1 MNQLNCALDA
11 VGVDDLHSTEEQF
24 RAAHPWCWRV
34 TLFGPFVLTLAIA
47 GLLLAYTGW
56 EFTSKVVTSAVV
68 AVFILGRFIILSGAE
83 GTFQDTDGAVASE
96 HLVALV
102 CYFDIMT
109 ALVLA
114 FHIGFLFRLPYVGP
128 RISALV
134 TDGHF
139 ILDAQPWMRRATFM
153 GLVAFVGFP
162 LAATGSV
169 GGSIFGRLLGMS
181 RLATFFGILIGTVA
195 GNITMFWFS
204 DLLGNYI
211 DKDNPYLKYG
221 GLLIIVAL
229 VVVLERRYRLL
240 KNRYASAR
248 IAEAALAEETPEPT
262 ARATATGNAAA
273 PTQRAARHRDDYPKR
288 SRNEFA
294 CPEEADP
301 LTSAGRRMRE
311 DSISRNALASGSHE
325 P

>member
-1 MNQLNCALDA
+1 MNRLTSALDA
-11 VGVDDLHSTEEQF
+11 VRVDDLHSTEEQF
-24 RAAHPWCWRV
+24 RAAHPWCWRI
-34 TLFGPFVLTLAIA
+34 TLFGPCVLTLALT

-181 RLATFFGILIGTVA
+181 RIATFFGILIGTVA
-195 GNITMFWFS
+195 GNITMFMFS

-221 GLLIIVAL
+221 GLLVIVAL
-229 VVVLERRYRLL
+229 VVVLERRYRTL

-248 IAEAALAEETPEPT
+248 IAEAALAEVTPE
-262 ARATATGNAAA
+262 AAERATVATSAAA
-273 PTQRAARHRDDYPKR
+273 PTQRAARHPDEYPKR
-288 SRNEFA
+288 SRNGFGPA
-294 CPEEADP
+294 EEAGT
-301 LTSAGRRMRE
+301 LEIAAGERVG
-311 DSISRNALASGSHE
+311 SRPHSS
-325 P
+325 

>member
-1 MNQLNCALDA
+1 MNRLTSALDA
-11 VGVDDLHSTEEQF
+11 VRIDDLHSTEEQF
-24 RAAHPWCWRV
+24 RAKHPWCWRL
-34 TLFGPFVLTLAIA
+34 TLFGPFVFTLVIA
-47 GLLLAYTGW
+47 GLLWVYTGW
-56 EFTSKVVTSAVV
+56 EFTSKVATSALVS
-68 AVFILGRFIILSGAE
+68 VFILGRFIILSGAD

-128 RISALV
+128 RIAALV

-181 RLATFFGILIGTVA
+181 RIATFFGILIGTVS
-195 GNITMFWFS
+195 GNLTMFLFS

-229 VVVLERRYRLL
+229 VVVLERRYRTL

-248 IAEAALAEETPEPT
+248 IAEAAFAEATPAERTKIASNGSASNERTPPRREDYSEP
-262 ARATATGNAAA
+262 
-273 PTQRAARHRDDYPKR
+273 QRH
-288 SRNEFA
+288 EFA
-294 CPEEADP
+294 TPQDDDSLEIA
-301 LTSAGRRMRE
+301 AGERLG
-311 DSISRNALASGSHE
+311 SRPHPS
-325 P
+325 

>member
-1 MNQLNCALDA
+1 MNRLTSALDA
-11 VGVDDLHSTEEQF
+11 VRIDDLHSTEEQF
-24 RAAHPWCWRV
+24 RAAHPWCWRI
-34 TLFGPFVLTLAIA
+34 TLFGPFVLTLALA
-47 GLLLAYTGW
+47 GLLLVYTGW
-56 EFTSKVVTSAVV
+56 EFTSKVITSAMV

-181 RLATFFGILIGTVA
+181 RFATFLGILIGTVA

-229 VVVLERRYRLL
+229 VVILERRYRTL

-248 IAEAALAEETPEPT
+248 LAEAALADAVPEPAERKPVT
-262 ARATATGNAAA
+262 SNDAAPIQRVAARRDGYAVHNLRELAASEDDDTLEIATGE
-273 PTQRAARHRDDYPKR
+273 RLG
-288 SRNEFA
+288 SR
-294 CPEEADP
+294 PHP
-301 LTSAGRRMRE
+301 S
-311 DSISRNALASGSHE
+311 
-325 P
+325 